1 MTSSQVGHQGALWRE
16 FFGHL
21 EQQVNFLLLIYIINN
36 A

>member
-1 MTSSQVGHQGALWRE
+1 MTSSQIGHQGTLWRE

-21 EQQVNFLLLIYIINN
+21 EQQVNFSTFDLQTH